1 TGSVTDATG
10 AVIGN
15 AVLSA
20 TNTDTGVVTRSRS
33 SGSGEFLVGF
43 LVPGKYRVE
52 AEKPGFQR
60 YVETDVPVNAGGIA
74 RIDFALRVG
83 EVLQQVEVQ
92 ANQLNVDTETS
103 ELSQTFSHKQL

>member
-1 TGSVTDATG
+1 MPESKTIASIGIVCLAAFSPFLGAQVNTGRITGSVTDATG

-33 SGSGEFLVGF
+33 SDSGEFLIGF

-60 YVETDVPVNAGGIA
+60 YVETDVP
-74 RIDFALRVG
+74 
-83 EVLQQVEVQ
+83 
-92 ANQLNVDTETS
+92 
-103 ELSQTFSHKQL
+103 